1 MDLGKQ
7 IEAVLF
13 FKGEPVKI
21 SDLAKM
27 FGVRESE
34 ISEGLTSLEAR
45 LKERGVCLMRS
56 GSSVMLATAP
66 ETSALI
72 EKLQKEELSRELGKA
87 ATETLAIVLYRGPVT
102 RAGIDYM
109 RGVNSTFI
117 LRSLLVRGLIERVQN
132 PKDQRGFIYK
142 PSFELLSFLGI
153 TKSEELPDFAQA
165 KKELESFIAHTE
177 GDAVEHGG
185 GEEKSD
191 VA

>member
-1 MDLGKQ
+1 MDLAKQ

-27 FGVRESE
+27 FGIHENE
-34 ISEGLTSLEAR
+34 ISEGLVSLEAK
-45 LKERGVCLMRS
+45 LKERGVCLMRN
-56 GSSVMLATAP
+56 GDAVMLATAP
-66 ETSALI
+66 ETSPLI

-102 RAGIDYM
+102 RADIDYM

-117 LRSLLVRGLIERVQN
+117 LRSLLVRGLLERAQN
-132 PKDQRGFIYK
+132 PADQRGFIYK

-165 KKELESFIAHTE
+165 KEEMELFIAHTE
-177 GDAVEHGG
+177 GGAVEHGG
-185 GEEKSD
+185 EESSN
-191 VA
+191 AA